1 MRAKIVA
8 ALGVALAL
16 ALASPTFADDSLADN
31 GKLSCGEAS
40 ASSFAQCVFDDSA
53 QTGDSE

>member
-1 MRAKIVA
+1 MRAKFVA
-8 ALGVALAL
+8 ALGVTLAL

-40 ASSFAQCVFDDSA
+40 ASSFAQCVIEDSA
-53 QTGDSE
+53 QTGANE